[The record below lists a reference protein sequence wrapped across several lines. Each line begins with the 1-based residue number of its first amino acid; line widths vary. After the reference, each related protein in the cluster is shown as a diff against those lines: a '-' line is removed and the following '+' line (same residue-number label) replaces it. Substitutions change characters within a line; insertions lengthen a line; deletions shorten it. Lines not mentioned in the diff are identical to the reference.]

1 MVIVVLLY
9 FLHSGINTFW
19 DSFSL
24 SIMSGLILSL
34 CFLLFILQVEKKE
47 FQKLPL
53 VGRFVG
59 R

>member
-9 FLHSGINTFW
+9 FVHKGINTF
-19 DSFSL
+19 
-24 SIMSGLILSL
+24 
-34 CFLLFILQVEKKE
+34 LQVEKKE